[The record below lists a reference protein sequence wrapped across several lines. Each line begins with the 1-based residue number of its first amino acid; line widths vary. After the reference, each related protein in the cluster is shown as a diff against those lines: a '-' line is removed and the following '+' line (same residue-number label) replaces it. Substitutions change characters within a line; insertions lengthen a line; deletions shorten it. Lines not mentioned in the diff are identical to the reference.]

1 MRHRLDLINLQKP
14 KIRLPAMGFEQ
25 RVMIRTEMSRCP
37 LPVSGGVEH
46 AAEAGRVDR
55 PAVYTEADQAPR
67 ALVHDHEHPVTLEHD
82 GLAAKQVDAPETVR
96 RVTDERQPGR
106 PGAARGGSIVFRQHA
121 SDDVLVDVDAERPR
135 DGEMMRAM
143 RGQPNRGFRDLSST
157 IARMSASLG
166 PFGPG
171 VLGRWLDEN
180 KRRYFRCTSAR

>member
-67 ALVHDHEHPVTLEHD
+67 ALVHDHEHPV
-82 GLAAKQVDAPETVR
+82 
-96 RVTDERQPGR
+96 
-106 PGAARGGSIVFRQHA
+106 
-121 SDDVLVDVDAERPR
+121 
-135 DGEMMRAM
+135 
-143 RGQPNRGFRDLSST
+143 
-157 IARMSASLG
+157 
-166 PFGPG
+166 
-171 VLGRWLDEN
+171 
-180 KRRYFRCTSAR
+180 RCV